1 MTRTAA
7 QRTADLN
14 ATLSRAVRGFRPP
27 ESLTVHEWADR
38 YRRLSPEAS
47 AEAGPWRTS
56 RTPYLAEPMD
66 AFTDPA
72 VRKVV
77 IVASSQV
84 GKTECE
90 LNCLAYLMDQRQNQA
105 MNDLNQS
112 LTGLQDSLTDQ
123 SSLQDIYEDNM
134 QLIQQVGQLEEQVKQ
149 LEEDKQSLTSQL
161 SDQEKASQ
169 AMDWFWQIDE
179 AYVLGRYSL
188 CRELIQEIQDAG
200 LVDYLPKESITDN
213 GRFSPS
219 GRYQEIYE
227 ALY

>member
-1 MTRTAA
+1 MADKPTSKGDRENQEETQTPSPAPQPEQTEKAPEKPPAYIPPATREKRQRSVVHYIAILFAA
-7 QRTADLN
+7 
-14 ATLSRAVRGFRPP
+14 
-27 ESLTVHEWADR
+27 
-38 YRRLSPEAS
+38 
-47 AEAGPWRTS
+47 
-56 RTPYLAEPMD
+56 
-66 AFTDPA
+66 AF
-72 VRKVV
+72 
-77 IVASSQV
+77 
-84 GKTECE
+84 
-90 LNCLAYLMDQRQNQA
+90 LLMMMAYLMDQRQNEA

-112 LTGLQDSLTDQ
+112 LSGLQESLSDQ

-134 QLIQQVGQLEEQVKQ
+134 ELIQQVGQLEEQVKQ
-149 LEEDKQSLTSQL
+149 LEENNQELSSQL

-188 CRELIQEIQDAG
+188 CRSLIQELEDAG
-200 LVDYLPKESITDN
+200 LVDYLPKQSVTDN

>member
-1 MTRTAA
+1 MAEK
-7 QRTADLN
+7 
-14 ATLSRAVRGFRPP
+14 P
-27 ESLTVHEWADR
+27 
-38 YRRLSPEAS
+38 SPEKAPAYVPPATREKRQRS
-47 AEAGPWRTS
+47 VVHYIAIMFA
-56 RTPYLAEPMD
+56 A
-66 AFTDPA
+66 AF
-72 VRKVV
+72 
-77 IVASSQV
+77 
-84 GKTECE
+84 
-90 LNCLAYLMDQRQNQA
+90 LLMLMAYLMDQRQNQA

-112 LTGLQDSLTDQ
+112 LTGLQDSITDQ
-123 SSLQDIYEDNM
+123 NSLQDIYEDNM

-149 LEEDKQSLTSQL
+149 LEEDNQSLTSQL
-161 SDQEKASQ
+161 SGQEKASQ

>member
-1 MTRTAA
+1 MADKPSSKGDRENQEETQTPSPVPQPEQTEKAPEKPPAYIPPATREKRQRSVVHYIAILFAA
-7 QRTADLN
+7 
-14 ATLSRAVRGFRPP
+14 
-27 ESLTVHEWADR
+27 
-38 YRRLSPEAS
+38 
-47 AEAGPWRTS
+47 
-56 RTPYLAEPMD
+56 
-66 AFTDPA
+66 AFLLMM
-72 VRKVV
+72 V
-77 IVASSQV
+77 
-84 GKTECE
+84 
-90 LNCLAYLMDQRQNQA
+90 AYLMDQRQNEA

-112 LTGLQDSLTDQ
+112 LSGLQESLSDQ

-134 QLIQQVGQLEEQVKQ
+134 ELIQQVGQLEEQVKQ
-149 LEEDKQSLTSQL
+149 LEENNQELSSQL

-200 LVDYLPKESITDN
+200 LVDYLPKESVTDN

>member
-1 MTRTAA
+1 MAEKPSSKGKQEETTEMESPSPAPQPEQPEKAPEKPPAYVPPATREKRQRSVVHYIAILFAA
-7 QRTADLN
+7 
-14 ATLSRAVRGFRPP
+14 
-27 ESLTVHEWADR
+27 
-38 YRRLSPEAS
+38 
-47 AEAGPWRTS
+47 
-56 RTPYLAEPMD
+56 
-66 AFTDPA
+66 AF
-72 VRKVV
+72 
-77 IVASSQV
+77 
-84 GKTECE
+84 
-90 LNCLAYLMDQRQNQA
+90 LLMLMAYLMDQRQNQA

-112 LTGLQDSLTDQ
+112 LTGLQDSITDQ

-188 CRELIQEIQDAG
+188 CRSLIQELEDAG
-200 LVDYLPKESITDN
+200 LVDYLPKESVTDN

>member
-1 MTRTAA
+1 MAEKPSSKGKQEETTETESPSPAPQPEQPEKAPEKPPAYVPPATREKRQRSVVHYIAILFAA
-7 QRTADLN
+7 
-14 ATLSRAVRGFRPP
+14 
-27 ESLTVHEWADR
+27 
-38 YRRLSPEAS
+38 
-47 AEAGPWRTS
+47 
-56 RTPYLAEPMD
+56 
-66 AFTDPA
+66 AF
-72 VRKVV
+72 
-77 IVASSQV
+77 
-84 GKTECE
+84 
-90 LNCLAYLMDQRQNQA
+90 LLMLMAYLMDQRQNEA
-105 MNDLNQS
+105 MNNLNQS
-112 LTGLQDSLTDQ
+112 ITGLQDSITDQ
-123 SSLQDIYEDNM
+123 NSLQDIYEDNM

-188 CRELIQEIQDAG
+188 CRELIQEIQDVG

>member
-1 MTRTAA
+1 MAEKPSSKGKQEEAAETESPSPAPQPEKAPAYVPPATREKRQRSVVHYIAIMFAA
-7 QRTADLN
+7 
-14 ATLSRAVRGFRPP
+14 
-27 ESLTVHEWADR
+27 
-38 YRRLSPEAS
+38 
-47 AEAGPWRTS
+47 
-56 RTPYLAEPMD
+56 
-66 AFTDPA
+66 AF
-72 VRKVV
+72 
-77 IVASSQV
+77 
-84 GKTECE
+84 
-90 LNCLAYLMDQRQNQA
+90 LLMLMAYLMDQRQNQA

-112 LTGLQDSLTDQ
+112 LTGLQDSITDQ
-123 SSLQDIYEDNM
+123 NSLQDIYEDNM

>member
-1 MTRTAA
+1 MAEKPSSKGKQEEITETESPSPAP
-7 QRTADLN
+7 QPEQPEK
-14 ATLSRAVRGFRPP
+14 PP
-27 ESLTVHEWADR
+27 EKPPAYVPPATREKRQRSVVHYIAI
-38 YRRLSPEAS
+38 LFA
-47 AEAGPWRTS
+47 A
-56 RTPYLAEPMD
+56 
-66 AFTDPA
+66 AF
-72 VRKVV
+72 
-77 IVASSQV
+77 
-84 GKTECE
+84 
-90 LNCLAYLMDQRQNQA
+90 LLMLMAYLMDQRQNEA
-105 MNDLNQS
+105 MNNLNQS
-112 LTGLQDSLTDQ
+112 ITGLQDSITDQ
-123 SSLQDIYEDNM
+123 NSLQDIYEDNM

>member
-1 MTRTAA
+1 MADKPSSKGDRENQEETQTPSPVPQPEQTEKAPEKPPAYIPPATREKRQRSVVHYIAILFAA
-7 QRTADLN
+7 
-14 ATLSRAVRGFRPP
+14 
-27 ESLTVHEWADR
+27 
-38 YRRLSPEAS
+38 
-47 AEAGPWRTS
+47 
-56 RTPYLAEPMD
+56 
-66 AFTDPA
+66 AF
-72 VRKVV
+72 
-77 IVASSQV
+77 
-84 GKTECE
+84 
-90 LNCLAYLMDQRQNQA
+90 LLMMMAYLMDQRQNEA

-112 LTGLQDSLTDQ
+112 LSGLQESLSDQ

-134 QLIQQVGQLEEQVKQ
+134 ELIQQVGQLEEQVKQ
-149 LEEDKQSLTSQL
+149 LEENNQELSSQL

-188 CRELIQEIQDAG
+188 CRSLIQELEDAG
-200 LVDYLPKESITDN
+200 LVDYLPKESVTDN

>member
-1 MTRTAA
+1 MAEKPSSKGKQEETTETESPSPAPQPEQQEKAPEKPPAYVPPATREKRQRSVVHYIAILFAA
-7 QRTADLN
+7 
-14 ATLSRAVRGFRPP
+14 
-27 ESLTVHEWADR
+27 
-38 YRRLSPEAS
+38 
-47 AEAGPWRTS
+47 
-56 RTPYLAEPMD
+56 
-66 AFTDPA
+66 AF
-72 VRKVV
+72 
-77 IVASSQV
+77 
-84 GKTECE
+84 
-90 LNCLAYLMDQRQNQA
+90 LLMLMAYLMD
-105 MNDLNQS
+105 
-112 LTGLQDSLTDQ
+112 LTDQ

>member
-1 MTRTAA
+1 MADKPSSKGDRENQEETQTPSPVPQPEQTEKAPEKPPAYIPPATREKRQRSVVHYIAILFAA
-7 QRTADLN
+7 
-14 ATLSRAVRGFRPP
+14 
-27 ESLTVHEWADR
+27 
-38 YRRLSPEAS
+38 
-47 AEAGPWRTS
+47 
-56 RTPYLAEPMD
+56 
-66 AFTDPA
+66 AF
-72 VRKVV
+72 
-77 IVASSQV
+77 
-84 GKTECE
+84 
-90 LNCLAYLMDQRQNQA
+90 LLMMMAYLMDQRQNEA

-112 LTGLQDSLTDQ
+112 LSGLQESLSDQ

-149 LEEDKQSLTSQL
+149 LEENNQELSSQL

-188 CRELIQEIQDAG
+188 CRSLIQELEDAG
-200 LVDYLPKESITDN
+200 LVDYLPKESVTDN

>member
-1 MTRTAA
+1 MADKPSSKGDRENQKETQTPSPVPQPEQTEKAPEKPPAYIPPATREKRQRSVVHYIAILFAA
-7 QRTADLN
+7 
-14 ATLSRAVRGFRPP
+14 
-27 ESLTVHEWADR
+27 
-38 YRRLSPEAS
+38 
-47 AEAGPWRTS
+47 
-56 RTPYLAEPMD
+56 
-66 AFTDPA
+66 AF
-72 VRKVV
+72 
-77 IVASSQV
+77 
-84 GKTECE
+84 
-90 LNCLAYLMDQRQNQA
+90 LLMMMAYLMDQRQNEA

-112 LTGLQDSLTDQ
+112 LSGLQESLSDQ
-123 SSLQDIYEDNM
+123 NSLQDIYEDNM
-134 QLIQQVGQLEEQVKQ
+134 ELIQQVGQLEEQVKQ

-188 CRELIQEIQDAG
+188 CRSLIQELEDAG
-200 LVDYLPKESITDN
+200 LVDYLPKESVTDN

>member
-1 MTRTAA
+1 MDYYSSQISKLIEELGRLPGIGAKSA
-7 QRTADLN
+7 QR
-14 ATLSRAVRGFRPP
+14 
-27 ESLTVHEWADR
+27 
-38 YRRLSPEAS
+38 
-47 AEAGPWRTS
+47 
-56 RTPYLAEPMD
+56 LAFHIIRMP
-66 AFTDPA
+66 
-72 VRKVV
+72 
-77 IVASSQV
+77 
-84 GKTECE
+84 
-90 LNCLAYLMDQRQNQA
+90 
-105 MNDLNQS
+105 
-112 LTGLQDSLTDQ
+112 
-123 SSLQDIYEDNM
+123 
-134 QLIQQVGQLEEQVKQ
+134 EEQVKQ

-219 GRYQEIYE
+219 GRYQEIYD

>member
-1 MTRTAA
+1 MAEKPSSKGKQEEITETESPSPAPQQEQAEKAPEKPPAYVPPAPRGKRQRSVVPDIAIRFAA
-7 QRTADLN
+7 
-14 ATLSRAVRGFRPP
+14 AVRLVQMGC
-27 ESLTVHEWADR
+27 
-38 YRRLSPEAS
+38 RR
-47 AEAGPWRTS
+47 GPREN
-56 RTPYLAEPMD
+56 P
-66 AFTDPA
+66 
-72 VRKVV
+72 
-77 IVASSQV
+77 
-84 GKTECE
+84 
-90 LNCLAYLMDQRQNQA
+90 A

-219 GRYQEIYE
+219 GRYQEIYD
-227 ALY
+227 ALC

>member
-1 MTRTAA
+1 MAEKPSSKGKQEEITETESPSPAPHPEQPEKAPENPPANVPPPPREKRQRSVVHYIAILFAA
-7 QRTADLN
+7 
-14 ATLSRAVRGFRPP
+14 
-27 ESLTVHEWADR
+27 
-38 YRRLSPEAS
+38 
-47 AEAGPWRTS
+47 
-56 RTPYLAEPMD
+56 
-66 AFTDPA
+66 AF
-72 VRKVV
+72 
-77 IVASSQV
+77 
-84 GKTECE
+84 
-90 LNCLAYLMDQRQNQA
+90 LLMLMAYLMDQRQNQA

-149 LEEDKQSLTSQL
+149 LEADKQSLTSQL

-219 GRYQEIYE
+219 GRYQEIYD

>member
-1 MTRTAA
+1 MADKPSSKGDRENQEETQTPSPVPQPEQTEKAPEKPPAYIPPATREKRQRSVVHYIAILFAA
-7 QRTADLN
+7 
-14 ATLSRAVRGFRPP
+14 
-27 ESLTVHEWADR
+27 
-38 YRRLSPEAS
+38 
-47 AEAGPWRTS
+47 
-56 RTPYLAEPMD
+56 
-66 AFTDPA
+66 AFLLMM
-72 VRKVV
+72 V
-77 IVASSQV
+77 
-84 GKTECE
+84 
-90 LNCLAYLMDQRQNQA
+90 AYLMDQRQNEA

-112 LTGLQDSLTDQ
+112 LSGLQESLSDQ

-134 QLIQQVGQLEEQVKQ
+134 ELIQQVGQLEEQVKQ
-149 LEEDKQSLTSQL
+149 LEENNQELSSQL

-188 CRELIQEIQDAG
+188 CRSLIQELEDAG
-200 LVDYLPKESITDN
+200 LVDYLPKESVTDN

>member
-1 MTRTAA
+1 MAEKPSSKGKQEEAAEMESPSPAPQPDQPEKAPAYVPPATREKRQRSVVHYIAIMFAA
-7 QRTADLN
+7 
-14 ATLSRAVRGFRPP
+14 
-27 ESLTVHEWADR
+27 
-38 YRRLSPEAS
+38 
-47 AEAGPWRTS
+47 
-56 RTPYLAEPMD
+56 
-66 AFTDPA
+66 AF
-72 VRKVV
+72 
-77 IVASSQV
+77 
-84 GKTECE
+84 
-90 LNCLAYLMDQRQNQA
+90 LLMLMAYLMDQRQNQA

-112 LTGLQDSLTDQ
+112 LTGLQDSITDQ
-123 SSLQDIYEDNM
+123 NSLQDIYEDNM

>member
-1 MTRTAA
+1 MAEKPSSKGKQEETTETESPSPASQPEQPEKAPEKPPAYVPPATREKRQRSVVHYIAILFAA
-7 QRTADLN
+7 
-14 ATLSRAVRGFRPP
+14 
-27 ESLTVHEWADR
+27 
-38 YRRLSPEAS
+38 
-47 AEAGPWRTS
+47 
-56 RTPYLAEPMD
+56 
-66 AFTDPA
+66 AF
-72 VRKVV
+72 
-77 IVASSQV
+77 
-84 GKTECE
+84 
-90 LNCLAYLMDQRQNQA
+90 LLMLMAYLMDQRQNQA

-219 GRYQEIYE
+219 GRYQEIYD